1 MSKNFNVGL
10 IGYGIAGQVFH
21 ASTINCVE
29 GFRLKK
35 IRETKPENIKLA
47 NKRYPEAEIVSNS
60 EAIILDDTIDLVVIA
75 TPNSSHFSLAKQALN
90 AGKNV
95 VVDKPFTIYFEEAQE
110 LIALARQK
118 EKLLS
123 VYQNRRFDS
132 TAKTVKK
139 VIDSGMLGTLVE
151 YEAHY
156 DRFKNYFR
164 PNAWREEDEPG
175 SGIFY
180 DLGAHLID
188 NAQMLFGLPNEIT
201 ADLRVQRPG
210 GKTIDNFELILN
222 YPNLKV
228 TLKGGMLVKEPGAA
242 IALYGINGSFVKYGM
257 DVQEDALRAGIMPN
271 DIANWGVE
279 PASSW
284 GKINT
289 EHEGLHLVGNIESET
304 GDYREYYQNI
314 YQVLAGKEDLIVKP
328 EQSANTIR
336 IIELAIQSSLEKR
349 TVKTDSTTGFFK

>member
-1 MSKNFNVGL
+1 MGKSFNAGL

-21 ASTINCVE
+21 ASTLNCVT
-29 GFRLKK
+29 GFKLKK
-35 IRETKPENIKLA
+35 IRETKPENIRLA
-47 NKRYPEAEIVSNS
+47 SKRYPEAEIVNNS
-60 EAIILDDTIDLVVIA
+60 DAIILDNTIDLVVIA
-75 TPNSSHFSLAKQALN
+75 TPNSSHLSLAKQALN

-95 VVDKPFTIYFEEAQE
+95 VVDKPFTITSEDARE
-110 LIALARQK
+110 LVRLAAEK
-118 EKLLS
+118 GKLLS

-139 VIDSGMLGTLVE
+139 VIASGILGTLVE

-156 DRFKNYFR
+156 DRFRNYFR

-188 NAQMLFGLPNEIT
+188 NAQILFGLPDEIT
-201 ADLRVQRPG
+201 ADLRIQRPG
-210 GKTIDNFELILN
+210 GKTIDNFELVLS

-228 TLKGGMLVKEPGAA
+228 ILKGGMLVREPGPA
-242 IALYGINGSFVKYGM
+242 ISLIGTNGSYVKYGM
-257 DVQEDALRAGIMPN
+257 DVQEDALRAGIMPG
-271 DIANWGVE
+271 DLANWGVE

-289 EHEGLHLVGNIESET
+289 EYNGLHITGNIESEK

-314 YQVLAGKEDLIVKP
+314 YKVLAGEEELIVKP
-328 EQSANTIR
+328 EQAANTIR
-336 IIELAIQSSLEKR
+336 IIELAIQSKLEKR
-349 TVKTDSTTGFFK
+349 TLAWNPSVKSF

>member
-1 MSKNFNVGL
+1 MSKSFNVGL

-21 ASTINCVE
+21 ASTINCVD

-35 IRETKPENIKLA
+35 IRETKPENIRLA
-47 NKRYPEAEIVSNS
+47 NKRYPEAAIVNDS
-60 EAIILDDTIDLVVIA
+60 ESVILDDTIDLVVIA
-75 TPNSSHFSLAKQALN
+75 TPNNSHFTLAKQALN

-95 VVDKPFTIYFEEAQE
+95 VVDKPFTINSEDAQE
-110 LIALARQK
+110 LIKLAQQK

-132 TAKTVKK
+132 TAKTVRK

-156 DRFKNYFR
+156 DRFRNYFR
-164 PNAWREEDEPG
+164 PNAWREEDQPG

-188 NAQMLFGLPNEIT
+188 EAQMLFGLPNEIT

-210 GKTIDNFELILN
+210 GKTIDNFELVLS

-228 TLKGGMLVKEPGAA
+228 TLKGSMLVREPGPA
-242 IALYGINGSFVKYGM
+242 ISLIGTNGSYVKYGM
-257 DVQEDALRAGIMPN
+257 DVQEEALRAGIMPG
-271 DIANWGVE
+271 DLTGWGVE

-289 EHEGLHLVGNIESET
+289 EYNGLHLIGNIESEK

-314 YQVLAGKEDLIVKP
+314 YQVLAGEEDLIVKP
-328 EQSANTIR
+328 EQAANTIR
-336 IIELAIQSSLEKR
+336 IIELAIRSSLEKR
-349 TVKTDSTTGFFK
+349 TLTWLR